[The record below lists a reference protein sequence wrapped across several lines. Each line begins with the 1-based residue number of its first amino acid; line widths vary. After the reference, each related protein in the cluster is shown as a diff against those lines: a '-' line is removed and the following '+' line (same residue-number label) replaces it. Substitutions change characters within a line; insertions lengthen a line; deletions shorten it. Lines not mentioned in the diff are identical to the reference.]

1 MGTPEIPNPSNSAAS
16 HSGDLVDPNNVSDL
30 GDLVML
36 GAAELRAVL
45 TPAVCLAALEDAY
58 RRLHAAPA
66 DGGRSVGFRTRD
78 GMFHVKAGLYPGT
91 HEYFAA
97 KVNANFP
104 DNRQRFGLPTI
115 QGLIVLCDGADGRP
129 VAILQSG
136 ELTGRRTAAAT
147 ALAARHGS
155 RPDART
161 LAMIGCGAQARY
173 QAEAVVGVL
182 PIKRVTAVD
191 REPAN
196 AEAFAAWAAETL
208 GLEAAPATTVAD
220 AVAASDI
227 TVTCTIATRPLVTPD
242 MVPAGCFIAAVGA
255 DNPDKQELD
264 PGLFANA
271 RILVDDLDQ
280 CAEGGDLAHA
290 IRAGTATRDDVAATL
305 ADLAAGARP
314 GRSRED
320 EIVIFDSTGTGV
332 QDVAAAAAAY
342 DAVRIR
348 NAGRP

>member
-1 MGTPEIPNPSNSAAS
+1 MGTAKDFRLSNFVDSR
-16 HSGDLVDPNNVSDL
+16 SGDLFL
-30 GDLVML
+30 L
-36 GAAELRAVL
+36 GADELRAVL
-45 TPAVCLAALEDAY
+45 TPALCLAALEDAY
-58 RRLHAAPA
+58 RHLHAAPA
-66 DGGRSVGFRTRD
+66 DIGRSLGFQTED
-78 GMFHVKAGLYPGT
+78 GKFHVKAGLFPGT
-91 HEYFAA
+91 HKYFAA
-97 KVNANFP
+97 KVNANYP
-104 DNRQRFGLPTI
+104 DNPRRFGLPTI

-136 ELTGRRTAAAT
+136 ELTGLRTAAAT
-147 ALAARHGS
+147 ALAAKHGA
-155 RPDART
+155 RADART
-161 LAMIGCGAQARY
+161 LALIGCGAQARH
-173 QAEAVVGVL
+173 QAKAVAGVL
-182 PIKRVTAVD
+182 PVNRVIAVD

-196 AEAFAAWAAETL
+196 AEAFTAWVAETL
-208 GLEAAPATTVAD
+208 GIEAASAATVAD

-227 TVTCTIATRPLVTPD
+227 TVTCTTATGPIVSAN
-242 MVPAGCFIAAVGA
+242 MVPAGCFIAAIGA

-290 IRAGTATRDDVAATL
+290 IRAGAATRDDVAATL

-314 GRSRED
+314 GRTRED

-342 DAVRIR
+342 DAVRTR
-348 NAGRP
+348 NAGCP